1 MAKWNY
7 RVIKSGKDTETYF
20 TIQEVHYEEEDSKE
34 YSHTIDC
41 TPGGNS
47 VDEIKT
53 QLERMLKCLDKP
65 SLDEIPK
72 EEGEEINPDETIYY
86 ESHDGGKTLQA
97 IDLDEMLDQEEE
109 GLAAIP
115 NSAIDEIALKAEKKA
130 EEDWEE
136 QNKQF
141 ENLDKAVTEETKP
154 VTEETKPKE

>member
-7 RVIKSGKDTETYF
+7 RVIKSGQDTETYF

-53 QLERMLKCLDKP
+53 QLERMLKCLEKP
-65 SLDEIPK
+65 TLDEIPK
-72 EEGEEINPDETIYY
+72 NEGEEINPDETLYY

-97 IDLDEMLDQEEE
+97 IDLDEMLDVDQDE
-109 GLAAIP
+109 GLASIP
-115 NSAIDEIALKAEKKA
+115 ADAIDEIALKAEKKA
-130 EEDWEE
+130 EEAWDKQQAELEE
-136 QNKQF
+136 
-141 ENLDKAVTEETKP
+141 LDKKVTEVKTK
-154 VTEETKPKE
+154 E